1 METHYRGAAKGSQLH
16 ADQRIDAM
24 RIRGYRRSDMRAD
37 TWDYIVIGAG
47 HNGMSAACTLAMAG
61 RSVLIVEQR
70 AVTGGLSVSRPFVDA
85 APRHLLSIGAMD
97 DALMAHSPLIDL
109 FKLRDHGYSSIP
121 LDSPYGWMNADGDTL
136 VLHSS
141 FDATV
146 EEIRYFSPRDA
157 RTYIDMRATVDLVM
171 GALEGIMPHHPARLP
186 KLDLGRMLLKIAKNR
201 SMRRQIGRMIS
212 VSAFEMI
219 SQTFESEAM
228 RGLWAYWASMFAPAT
243 VQGSG
248 LFISSF
254 GSVHRAGIFRPKGG
268 MSGMISAFEQVFAA
282 HRGELRL
289 NHKVEGLV
297 LDGTQ
302 VTGVRIVGGGEL
314 YARHGVMANCAPQ
327 VALRDLMPSSA
338 TDREFKSKIDF
349 IPANSIAVAPF
360 KIDVAV
366 GGPLTYPRAHAKRA
380 KRDSL
385 DVRKTTFMSGTL
397 EEHIVQHKACLRG
410 EQVAFSP
417 PIYFSIM
424 SANDASIAPQGQDVM
439 YLYGNVPVDPV
450 GGWDACKT
458 RYSEQIMSTARQ
470 FLDGLDAEIGRIET
484 SPKDF
489 AEQFGAPNGS
499 YFHVDMIPTRMGMN
513 RPAPDLGGYKTPFKG
528 LYLAGAGSH
537 PSGGVCGWPGRLAAQ
552 TAMALE

>member
-1 METHYRGAAKGSQLH
+1 MS
-16 ADQRIDAM
+16 
-24 RIRGYRRSDMRAD
+24 AD

-70 AVTGGLSVSRPFVDA
+70 SVTGGLAVCRPFLDA
-85 APRHLLSIGAMD
+85 APNHLLSIGAMD

-121 LDSPYGWMNADGDTL
+121 LNAPYGWMNADGDTL

-141 FDATV
+141 FNATV

-157 RTYIDMRATVDLVM
+157 RTYIDIRATVDFVM

-186 KLDLGRMLLKIAKNR
+186 KLDMGRMLLKMATSR
-201 SMRRQIGRMIS
+201 SIRRQIGRMIS

-228 RGLWAYWASMFAPAT
+228 RGLWAYWACMFAPAT

-254 GSVHRAGIFRPKGG
+254 GSVHRAGIFRPRGG
-268 MSGMISAFEQVFAA
+268 MSGMITAFERVLAA
-282 HRGELRL
+282 HGGELRL
-289 NHKVEGLV
+289 NHKVGQLLV
-297 LDGTQ
+297 DGGR
-302 VTGVRIVGGGEL
+302 VTGVRIVGGADL
-314 YARHGVMANCAPQ
+314 HARHGVMANCAPQ
-327 VALRDLMPSSA
+327 VALRDLMPASA
-338 TDREFKSKIDF
+338 TDRAFKAKIDF
-349 IPANSIAVAPF
+349 IPANSIGVAPF
-360 KIDVAV
+360 KIDMAV
-366 GGPLTYPRAHAKRA
+366 GGPLTYPRAQAKRA

-397 EEHIVQHKACLRG
+397 EEHIEQHKACLRG
-410 EQVAFSP
+410 EQVEFP
-417 PIYFSIM
+417 PPVYFAIM
-424 SANDASIAPQGQDVM
+424 SANDDSIAPRGQDVL
-439 YLYGNVPVDPV
+439 YLYANVPVSPV
-450 GGWDACKT
+450 GGWDACKP
-458 RYSEQIMSTARQ
+458 RYGDQIMRTIRQ
-470 FLDGLDAEIGRIET
+470 FVQGLDAEIGRIET
-484 SPKDF
+484 SPRDF
-489 AEQFGAPNGS
+489 ERQYGAPNGT

-552 TAMALE
+552 TAMAGE